1 MARVPDLIE
10 FCKEHNLTF
19 ISIADLVRYRRR
31 TEKLVTRVAEATIPT
46 KFGDFEAVVY
56 ESNLDGEQHVAFVR
70 GTPADSEDVLVRVH
84 SECLT
89 GDVLG
94 SRRCDCGSQLQRS
107 LATIG
112 ASGNGVL
119 VYLRGHEGRGI
130 GLGHKLQTYNLQD
143 DGLDTVEAN
152 EALGFPADD
161 RDYGVAAAIL
171 RSLGV
176 EQVRLLS
183 NNPAKT
189 TGLTEHGIDVV
200 ERLPLLGTTTS
211 DNARY
216 LETKRTRMEH
226 SLPCN

>member
-1 MARVPDLIE
+1 MVSNRNRPLEADGDAAVDRTGAAR
-10 FCKEHNLTF
+10 
-19 ISIADLVRYRRR
+19 
-31 TEKLVTRVAEATIPT
+31 IPT
-46 KFGDFEAVVY
+46 DH
-56 ESNLDGEQHVAFVR
+56 GEFTAYSFTDAQGLEHLAYVA
-70 GTPADSEDVLVRVH
+70 GEPTAASADAPLVRVH

-107 LATIG
+107 LAAIG
-112 ASGNGVL
+112 ASNNGIL

-130 GLGHKLQTYNLQD
+130 GLGHELQTYELQD

-171 RSLGV
+171 RDLGAGR
-176 EQVRLLS
+176 VRLLS
-183 NNPAKT
+183 NNPAKSN
-189 TGLTEHGIDVV
+189 GLAEHGIDVA
-200 ERLPLLGTTTS
+200 EQLPLLGEATP

-226 SLPCN
+226 ALPCT

>member
-1 MARVPDLIE
+1 MEQSGPAR
-10 FCKEHNLTF
+10 
-19 ISIADLVRYRRR
+19 
-31 TEKLVTRVAEATIPT
+31 IPT
-46 KFGDFEAVVY
+46 DHGEFAAYSFTDAGGLEHLAYVAATGDGHEA
-56 ESNLDGEQHVAFVR
+56 GEA
-70 GTPADSEDVLVRVH
+70 PLVRVH